1 MDDSPSFSTPS
12 FNRRPVLPVRTTV
25 PDDRVVQSEDTTL
38 EADPVAPPAK
48 RRKAGR
54 EIEFTG
60 PLSPAQFKLPTD
72 LIQSLRL
79 TAIDTG
85 ENMSEIVLRCMT
97 SPDMLAKCWVSGRGR
112 RDAS

>member
-1 MDDSPSFSTPS
+1 MDDSPSYSAPS
-12 FNRRPVLPVRTTV
+12 IGRRPVFPTRTTV
-25 PDDRVVQSEDTTL
+25 PDDRVAQSDEQVP
-38 EADPVAPPAK
+38 EADPVSPPAK
-48 RRKAGR
+48 RRKPGR